1 MQNRGAGKADMME
14 TGNIFVNY
22 LLKWYEENRRDFI
35 WRKKTDPYEILIAE
49 IMLQRTKAAQVEPV
63 YVDFLKKFPNPQK
76 LKEATEKE
84 IREYF
89 SRLGLLWRTALV
101 KQLARELTD
110 KFKGKVP
117 ESRNA
122 LLSLPAV
129 GEYMADAVLS
139 FAYGKD
145 VAVVDANVCR
155 IIARVFGIKS
165 KGEARRDIKFRTVA
179 QKLLPPRRAK
189 EFNWAM
195 IDFAA
200 LICTPR
206 TPKCGT
212 CPMNEFCF
220 YHQQFS
226 AKNNAE

>member
-1 MQNRGAGKADMME
+1 ME
-14 TGNIFVNY
+14 TGKTFVN
-22 LLKWYEENRRDFI
+22 LLLRWYRENGRDFV
-35 WRKKTDPYEILIAE
+35 WRRKSDPYQILVAE
-49 IMLQRTKAAQVEPV
+49 IMLQRTKASQVEPV
-63 YVDFLKKFPNPQK
+63 YIDFLKKFPNPQK
-76 LKEATEKE
+76 LNRATENE

-89 SRLGLLWRTALV
+89 NRLGLLWRTTLV
-101 KQLARELTD
+101 KRLARELVD
-110 KFKGKVP
+110 RFRGEVP
-117 ESRNA
+117 DNRKR

-145 VAVVDANVCR
+145 IAVVDANVCR

-165 KGEARRDIKFRTVA
+165 RSEARRDTKFRTVA

-195 IDFAA
+195 IDLAA

-206 TPKCGT
+206 NPKCGT
-212 CPMNEFCF
+212 CPVNEFCF
-220 YHQQFS
+220 YYQQLRTE
-226 AKNNAE
+226 NNTE

>member
-1 MQNRGAGKADMME
+1 ME
-14 TGNIFVNY
+14 IKKTFVN
-22 LLKWYEENRRDFI
+22 LLLRWYRGNGRDFV
-35 WRKKTDPYEILIAE
+35 WRRKSDPYQILIAE
-49 IMLQRTKAAQVEPV
+49 IMLQRTKASQVEPV
-63 YVDFLKKFPNPQK
+63 YIDLLKKFPNPQK
-76 LKEATEKE
+76 LNQASEKE
-84 IREYF
+84 IGEYF
-89 SRLGLLWRTALV
+89 GRLGLLWRTVLV
-101 KQLARELTD
+101 KRLARELAD
-110 KFKGKVP
+110 RFEGEVP
-117 ESRNA
+117 DNRKR

-145 VAVVDANVCR
+145 IAVVDANVCR
-155 IIARVFGIKS
+155 IIARVFGIRS
-165 KGEARRDIKFRTVA
+165 RSEARRDRKFRKMA
-179 QKLLPPRRAK
+179 QELLPLGRAK

-206 TPKCGT
+206 NPKCGT
-212 CPMNEFCF
+212 CPMNESCF